1 MKENQPEQISRRR
14 LLKALTAAGGALA
27 ASLLP
32 GEWAKP
38 VVEVGVLPA
47 HAQVTG
53 PAVYRIDC
61 ASDPLAG
68 NIYYGEVYCIEL
80 VAARLVLVSGAGPV
94 SGVTVT
100 VNCDQD
106 WLFPEAFP
114 EHVETDEF
122 GLASFANFG
131 PLCGSE
137 GLEIPETFS
146 LLFSCED
153 PVNGGTITGQC
164 GPYTIVWEQPN

>member
-14 LLKALTAAGGALA
+14 LLKALAAAGGAIA

-53 PAVYRIDC
+53 PAVYRIAC
-61 ASDPLAG
+61 ASDPLDG
-68 NIYYGEVYCIEL
+68 DIYYGEVYCIEN
-80 VAARLVLVSGAGPV
+80 VAARLEVVSGAGPV
-94 SGVTVT
+94 SGVTMT

-114 EHVETDEF
+114 RSLETDES
-122 GLASFANFG
+122 GLADFDQ
-131 PLCGSE
+131 LCGSR
-137 GLEIPETFS
+137 GLEVPETFN

-164 GPYTIVWEQPN
+164 GPYQIVRELN

>member
-14 LLKALTAAGGALA
+14 LLKALTAAGGAIA

-53 PAVYRIDC
+53 QTVYRIDC
-61 ASDPLAG
+61 DSTPPSGVITDATDFCLD
-68 NIYYGEVYCIEL
+68 E
-80 VAARLVLVSGAGPV
+80 VAALLVLVSGAGPV
-94 SGVTVT
+94 SGVAMTLDCS
-100 VNCDQD
+100 NEY
-106 WLFPEAFP
+106 LFDELPMELN
-114 EHVETDEF
+114 TD
-122 GLASFANFG
+122 ASGRALFG
-131 PLCGSE
+131 PLCGPAE
-137 GLEIPETFS
+137 FPPGVTFD
-146 LLFSCED
+146 LVFSCED

-164 GPYTIVWEQPN
+164 GTYSLEWRPQ